1 MIEIPPIA
9 PVVIEHLLH
18 RLVCP
23 CCSTSTCTTLPAA
36 VEASHDG
43 PRLSALVGLLGSVFR
58 LSFSKSQQLLE
69 QRLGLAVSRGEIAT
83 IRQHLSAALARPMQE
98 TLAFARQQPVVDV
111 DETGAP
117 TGNAVGNNPT
127 GKRGWQWVLVT
138 AVVTVFG
145 PRTESIDGCRARSPP
160 P

>member
-1 MIEIPPIA
+1 
-9 PVVIEHLLH
+9 
-18 RLVCP
+18 
-23 CCSTSTCTTLPAA
+23 

-145 PRTESIDGCRARSPP
+145 PRTESINGCRARSPP